1 MSTESNGATVYTA
14 CFYCDSEDEFHG
26 TVDEHDVAEFHC
38 HKCEARFT
46 VSNWS
51 EFFNDSDED
60 EQVIGANAK
69 VKWLD
74 TGEVVDR
81 YFSFGDIKDDA
92 ECDEYG
98 IPDTEVFFYCGSEQ
112 EFEALQSEES
122 GEDFVVLEYELVVR

>member
-1 MSTESNGATVYTA
+1 MRKTESNGATVYTS

-51 EFFNDSDED
+51 EFFDDD
-60 EQVIGANAK
+60 DQQVIGAHAT

-74 TGEVVDR
+74 TGEVLQR

-92 ECDEYG
+92 ERDEYG
-98 IPDTEVFFYCGSEQ
+98 VLDTDVFFYCGSQE

-122 GEDFVVLEYELVVR
+122 GEDFVVLGYTLEYR